1 MRPIDRLRIAAGA
14 LASAGFAAVLLL
26 SIGRGEAGGE
36 TAEVIRLTAT
46 GAANRVAAIVLDIRL
61 YDTLFELFAFSVAVL
76 GVRRFLR
83 RTAGPAVEESLVE
96 SHVVRRAAYVLLPPM
111 LVLGA
116 YLACFGHLSPGG
128 GFGGG
133 AVAATGVLLVSVA
146 LGADLLAQRFRD
158 ERLERL
164 EAVVLVVL
172 LIIALIPAAWSRPL
186 LANLL
191 PPGQPGSL
199 LSAGTIPIYSV
210 LIALKVFAGAWAV
223 VHFFVRHRGE
233 V

>member
-1 MRPIDRLRIAAGA
+1 MRRIGRLRIAVGA
-14 LASAGFAAVLLL
+14 LACAGFTAVVLL

-36 TAEVIRLTAT
+36 TAPFLRVAAT
-46 GAANRVAAIVLDIRL
+46 GAANRVASIVLDIRL

-83 RTAGPAVEESLVE
+83 RTSGPAAEETLVE
-96 SHVVRRAAYVLLPPM
+96 SHVVRRAAHILFPPM

-146 LGADLLAQRFRD
+146 LGADVLAQRFRD

-164 EAVVLVVL
+164 EGAVLMVL
-172 LIIALIPAAWSRPL
+172 LLIALCPVAWSRPL
-186 LANLL
+186 LSNLL
-191 PPGQPGSL
+191 APGRPGSL

-210 LIALKVFAGAWAV
+210 LVAIKVFAGAWAV